1 MNPVYVFKQS
11 ASFGKGLLF
20 QKGTHRV
27 DPKIA
32 AHPYFQ
38 KLVAAGLVVKAGD
51 AAPKGAAVV
60 PAPSGVAAQQKA
72 SIDAQHAARKAKADE
87 PAPDESNEDDADEDA
102 KSAKSGK
109 KRK

>member
-27 DPKIA
+27 DPKVA
-32 AHPYFQ
+32 ALPYFQ
-38 KLVAAGLVVKAGD
+38 KLVTAGLVVKAGD
-51 AAPKGAAVV
+51 AAPKVAAVA
-60 PAPSGVAAQQKA
+60 PPPSGVAAKQKA
-72 SIDAQHAARKAKADE
+72 AIEAQQAARKSKAEEAPVKAD
-87 PAPDESNEDDADEDA
+87 DEADDDR
-102 KSAKSGK
+102 SAKSGK